1 MKLKYIRLKK
11 KIQPQIYKYFNI
23 NILIMFLNDKNS
35 YVLFQSTEKVRDFL
49 VEKLKNAEIALKSA
63 IGEINLLKK
72 QSESDQEVTEKF
84 VYS

>member
-72 QSESDQEVTEKF
+72 QSESDQEVTENF
-84 VYS
+84 LYS